1 MQLKLMTNIMDKLKL
16 YFIILIIP
24 MFHGN
29 VNSQD
34 SVSELDG
41 YLKTAAMNNPGVK
54 AAYQQYLAALEKV
67 PQVGSLPDPVATFGF
82 FIKPME
88 QLGGNQVGNIQLM
101 QMFPWFGTL
110 KAAKD
115 EASMMAKAKYDAFTA
130 TKDELFF
137 EVKSNWYQLMKYDLE
152 IALVKNNIDLLQ
164 SLEKLTLIKFQSPD
178 NSSSSVSPGTGS
190 MNSANPGTAGNSPG
204 SMTNMGNQQSPSN
217 SGSSG
222 MNRSPGMPGSMN
234 SNQTGLQ
241 DVLRVRM
248 EILEEQDRLALLLDQ
263 RRTEEVKFNALLNR
277 DQNISVQISDSLL
290 VQKLPVNKL
299 AVADSIMS
307 NNPML
312 SMLEDE
318 TGSYAS
324 MEQKARKMGL
334 PMMGVGLNYMPV
346 AKREGNTS
354 MMNGKDMFM
363 PMVSVT
369 IPIYRKKYNAMQ
381 NEARLMQ
388 ETGDQQTIDM
398 KNNLNVRY
406 RQFVQDLDDAER
418 RMALYKEQEDLARK
432 TADLLLTGF
441 STTGNNFEE
450 VLRMQLKVLD
460 YSFDHVEAIV
470 DYNTAVAMAEKLMN
484 SLKY

>member
-1 MQLKLMTNIMDKLKL
+1 MDKLKL
-16 YFIILIIP
+16 YFIILIIA
-24 MFHGN
+24 MLQRN
-29 VNSQD
+29 VNAQD
-34 SVSELDG
+34 SVNDLDG
-41 YLKTAAMNNPGVK
+41 YLKTAAMSNPGVK
-54 AAYQQYLAALEKV
+54 ATYQQYLAALEKV
-67 PQVGSLPDPVATFGF
+67 PQVGSLPDPQATFGF

-115 EASMMAKAKYDAFTA
+115 EASMMAKAKYEAFQA
-130 TKDELFF
+130 KKDELFF
-137 EVKSNWYQLMKYDLE
+137 QVKSNWYQLMKYDRE
-152 IALVKNNIDLLQ
+152 ISLVKNNIELLQ
-164 SLEKLTLIKFQSPD
+164 SLEKLTLIKFQSPV
-178 NSSSSVSPGTGS
+178 NNGSSSASPGAGSMSNVNSGSGNISSGS
-190 MNSANPGTAGNSPG
+190 MNSMS
-204 SMTNMGNQQSPSN
+204 NQQSSPN
-217 SGSSG
+217 SGSPG
-222 MNRSPGMPGSMN
+222 MNSSAGVTSSMN
-234 SNQTGLQ
+234 NNQTGLQ
-241 DVLRVRM
+241 DVLRVKM
-248 EILEEQDRLALLLDQ
+248 EILEEQDRLALLSDQ

-290 VQKLPVNKL
+290 VQQLPVNKTTI
-299 AVADSIMS
+299 ADSIMS

-334 PMMGVGLNYMPV
+334 PMMGLGLNYMPI

-388 ETGDQQTIDM
+388 ESGDQQTIDM
-398 KNNLNVRY
+398 KNNLMVQY

-432 TADLLLTGF
+432 TAELLLTGF
-441 STTGNNFEE
+441 STTGNDFEE

-460 YSFDHVEAIV
+460 YSFNYLEAIV

-484 SLKY
+484 SIKY